1 MLGGAFCGR
10 NVRLQRNALPR
21 SAGRMSTDESRVV
34 KSGGLN
40 DENQGSNIMTSRAV
54 KSMVE
59 GLPRSRQN
67 HLVEGRL
74 SKIKSCTA

>member
-1 MLGGAFCGR
+1 
-10 NVRLQRNALPR
+10 
-21 SAGRMSTDESRVV
+21 MSTDESRVV

-40 DENQGSNIMTSRAV
+40 DENQGSNIVTSRAV

-67 HLVEGRL
+67 RFVEGRG
-74 SKIKSCTA
+74 SKIKSCTASRWLRKRKIKCMGTEYEDK